1 MAEAAPPGVSLRVV
15 AAAAGG
21 VDLEWTRNA
30 GPPGG
35 PGWHVE
41 RQRPGGGALRVT
53 DERVDAGLFDA
64 PSCVYRFHDASVS
77 ARAGDVVSYRLVTV
91 DPELREWPAP
101 FESYV
106 VEAVPEAAPPA
117 RATSRMSPEIP
128 SPAVAKSSAGSRVRI
143 VVTNDGLVRL
153 TASQIAAAL
162 AGFDEAQVA
171 QAIAQTNL
179 ALSCGGAPVAWRG
192 EAAGAALLFFGQAYR
207 DTYTDRNVY
216 WLQPGPG
223 LAMAFSN
230 RATASVAADPW
241 FWETARAEQNLYFM
255 PYAPGGVEDDYFV
268 WTGRQLTAP
277 SASWSWTTN
286 VPLTDLHPGVKTG
299 TVTALLIGAYDGEPA
314 FDNHT
319 RLSSAGQLLDDRFW
333 AGDER
338 LAQSGV
344 ATNLGGA
351 SVSVTVELRRDT
363 NVTTTTVLI
372 DALEAVYARRL
383 RAQND
388 MLLFRPE
395 PGTNVLTVRGFSAA
409 AIRVFEISDPLRPVE
424 IATTIAPEGASDW
437 RASWTADPALA
448 GRFLAAAAF
457 SAPESIEGASDTGW
471 GGPLAGAPHLVIAPR
486 ALTVAAAALV
496 AHRQQQGLDSLLVP
510 VEDLYDAFAFGH
522 RDPRAIPRFLAYAQ
536 AHWTVPPAYVC
547 LAGDGHLDYRDHFG
561 QALTRPNHVPPILDR
576 IPYDA
581 SPDGTRVTLG
591 LDNPLADIDGDGV
604 PDLAVG
610 RLPAQ
615 TPAALTAMIDRI
627 VAHENSDDWK
637 NRVLIV
643 SDKDA
648 DDAFGLAGDRLEAG
662 VPAGM
667 SVQRLRH
674 APATPATTM
683 RTNFIQAM
691 NSGSSLAV
699 YYGHANN
706 IGMSS
711 PYFFEHSYVRTYMTS
726 LTNLAQAPLLIAG
739 TCMLND
745 YAAPHPDSR
754 CLGKGFLDTA
764 TGGAVAVWA
773 SAAEAT
779 LPMAE
784 ATAIVIF
791 HGLFVGDNARLG
803 ELIRPAL
810 SLQARS
816 ASPWSVRS
824 SVLLGDPGMRI
835 RTHLFYPRCAIAP
848 TESSVPSGGAVGRT
862 IAVAANVEWTA
873 AANQPWITI
882 ATGASG
888 SGDGTAT
895 YDVAANSG
903 PGRSGAIV
911 VSGGGI
917 ARAVTVTQA
926 GAQAGSTYYRDADG
940 DGFGNPAITA
950 TGTGAPPGYVSNTL
964 DWNDDD
970 PTVYPGAPELG
981 DGVDNNGDGQIDE
994 GVRAG
999 KTCFALA
1006 QSIRCAGSGW
1016 SRTFVMDLTNFR
1028 NLAVQ
1033 DGYQSYTVNYSLYY
1047 TIWTGIYL
1055 YDYDTGA
1062 FRAVTW
1068 LTNLDL

>member
-457 SAPESIEGASDTGW
+457 SAPESIEGSSDTGW

-667 SVQRLRH
+667 ARR
-674 APATPATTM
+674 
-683 RTNFIQAM
+683 
-691 NSGSSLAV
+691 
-699 YYGHANN
+699 
-706 IGMSS
+706 
-711 PYFFEHSYVRTYMTS
+711 
-726 LTNLAQAPLLIAG
+726 AQPNR
-739 TCMLND
+739 C
-745 YAAPHPDSR
+745 SR
-754 CLGKGFLDTA
+754 
-764 TGGAVAVWA
+764 
-773 SAAEAT
+773 SAAAAG
-779 LPMAE
+779 PKRRSRPR
-784 ATAIVIF
+784 
-791 HGLFVGDNARLG
+791 RL
-803 ELIRPAL
+803 L
-810 SLQARS
+810 
-816 ASPWSVRS
+816 
-824 SVLLGDPGMRI
+824 
-835 RTHLFYPRCAIAP
+835 
-848 TESSVPSGGAVGRT
+848 
-862 IAVAANVEWTA
+862 
-873 AANQPWITI
+873 
-882 ATGASG
+882 
-888 SGDGTAT
+888 
-895 YDVAANSG
+895 
-903 PGRSGAIV
+903 PGR
-911 VSGGGI
+911 
-917 ARAVTVTQA
+917 
-926 GAQAGSTYYRDADG
+926 
-940 DGFGNPAITA
+940 
-950 TGTGAPPGYVSNTL
+950 
-964 DWNDDD
+964 
-970 PTVYPGAPELG
+970 
-981 DGVDNNGDGQIDE
+981 
-994 GVRAG
+994 
-999 KTCFALA
+999 
-1006 QSIRCAGSGW
+1006 
-1016 SRTFVMDLTNFR
+1016 
-1028 NLAVQ
+1028 
-1033 DGYQSYTVNYSLYY
+1033 
-1047 TIWTGIYL
+1047 
-1055 YDYDTGA
+1055 
-1062 FRAVTW
+1062 
-1068 LTNLDL
+1068 